1 MVALSFHCME
11 PYMSLCLHV
20 SQNLSL
26 VSVNCHALA
35 ALVSLLCDSYV
46 LIKMECQRIWE
57 NIWVF
62 QLFLNTESSLSNL
75 DYKTVP
81 ALHFFKVSSVMWHCL
96 HLRLICIWHEAK
108 LYCMHVSR
116 MPNCQS
122 KFPYNFVLKKK
133 VIFIYLWFK
142 LSFYLKYKGCS
153 FHTSTSY

>member
-1 MVALSFHCME
+1 MCPKICPLFLSIVMHW
-11 PYMSLCLHV
+11 LHWYP
-20 SQNLSL
+20 
-26 VSVNCHALA
+26 C
-35 ALVSLLCDSYV
+35 YV
-46 LIKMECQRIWE
+46 TVMCWSRWNAKEYGKIFGF
-57 NIWVF
+57 F
-62 QLFLNTESSLSNL
+62 QLFLNTKSSLSNL